1 MRLFGLAFVLALVPW
16 AAQAEIK
23 IEKPWLRETIGA
35 GKITAGYGRI
45 TNTGDDSDYLLS
57 VTTPAAATAELHQ
70 SMDKGGMMTMAP
82 VTRLEI
88 PRLGAI
94 DMKPGGYHL
103 MIMNVAKPLKP
114 GEKVTLVFTFVHAGA
129 VTVTADVL
137 AISAAGP

>member
-1 MRLFGLAFVLALVPW
+1 
-16 AAQAEIK
+16 
-23 IEKPWLRETIGA
+23 
-35 GKITAGYGRI
+35 
-45 TNTGDDSDYLLS
+45 
-57 VTTPAAATAELHQ
+57 
-70 SMDKGGMMTMAP
+70 MTMAP

-94 DMKPGGYHL
+94 EMKPGGYHL

-137 AISAAGP
+137 AISAATLPRALPASALALAISGCFAP